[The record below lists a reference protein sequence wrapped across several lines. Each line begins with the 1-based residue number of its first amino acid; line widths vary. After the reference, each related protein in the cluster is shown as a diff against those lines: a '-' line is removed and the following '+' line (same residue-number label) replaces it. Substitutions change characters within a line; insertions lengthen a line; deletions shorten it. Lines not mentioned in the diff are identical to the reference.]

1 MTGDRIVELEVDG
14 NRVRG
19 RIDGQ
24 VIEADAVEVSPGTY
38 SLLIDGCAFEVRI
51 EPTATG
57 PRVLVEGREYAM
69 TILDP
74 RQWRRQGG
82 SALEAEGR
90 QKVISPMPG
99 KIVGVLVN
107 AGDRGR
113 GWPRPVGCGSHENAE
128 RSAIAE
134 IRNRRWS
141 TRFGRPNRN
150 RRRNSRLHLLEKC
163 PQGRTS

>member
-1 MTGDRIVELEVDG
+1 MKFGIRVNDRDRIVELEVDG

-99 KIVGVLVN
+99 KIVGVLVK
-107 AGDRGR
+107 AGDRVEAGQ
-113 GWPRPVGCGSHENAE
+113 GLLVVEAMKMQNE
-128 RSAIAE
+128 VRSPKSGTVDGLLVSEGQTVTAGETLGFIA
-134 IRNRRWS
+134 
-141 TRFGRPNRN
+141 
-150 RRRNSRLHLLEKC
+150 
-163 PQGRTS
+163 

>member
-1 MTGDRIVELEVDG
+1 MKFAIRVNDRDRIVDLEVDG

-57 PRVLVEGREYAM
+57 PRVLLEGREYAM

-99 KIVGVLVN
+99 KIVSVLVKS
-107 AGDRGR
+107 GDRVEAGQGLLVVEAMKMQNEVR
-113 GWPRPVGCGSHENAE
+113 SPKSGTVE
-128 RSAIAE
+128 RLLVSEGQAVTAGETLGFIA
-134 IRNRRWS
+134 
-141 TRFGRPNRN
+141 
-150 RRRNSRLHLLEKC
+150 
-163 PQGRTS
+163 